1 MFLQQ
6 LNIHTKRKNEFQCLP
21 QSIFKKKRPIHK
33 VKMCIK
39 DFKENFEGY
48 YIMLGIRKDFLDD
61 TQKAITTN
69 EKILDFKLY

>member
-1 MFLQQ
+1 
-6 LNIHTKRKNEFQCLP
+6 
-21 QSIFKKKRPIHK
+21 
-33 VKMCIK
+33 MCIK
-39 DFKENFEGY
+39 DFKENFGGY